1 MRIQKIKQIRDKLV
15 AVSVILDDEE
25 LFQIAFDGLPSEYD
39 SFSFAIRTRSDFLSI
54 EELNTL
60 FNAKER
66 VIKKRSSVADGTS
79 MAMATNYQAQGFGR
93 GRERSNN

>member
-25 LFQIAFDGLPSEYD
+25 LFQIAFDGLPLEYD

>member
-25 LFQIAFDGLPSEYD
+25 LFQIAFDGLLSEYD

-66 VIKKRSSVADGTS
+66 VIKKRSSVVDGTS